1 MASNTKGLRRRI
13 RSIKNTLQVTKALE
27 LISSVK
33 MRKAVENTTR
43 SRIFSDE
50 IWRLISFLYPTESRA
65 RNKLPTLFRT
75 PTSGKKELLLLI
87 ASDKGLAGSYN
98 SNILRFA
105 HHYVN
110 KNKEVEFDVITVGKR
125 AKKIKQLASNVNILS
140 SFAYTG
146 EEYDFFQSS
155 PITKQMI
162 DCFESGK
169 YKKVSIIFTDFV
181 NTLRQKVK
189 YQQIL
194 PITKEASVQE
204 DEAGEKGQ
212 TTTPPNDNLLEQYI
226 FEPNKYALLD
236 TLALL
241 AVRAQIYQ
249 AMLEASA
256 SEHAARMVAMKNAT
270 ENGNQ
275 LVTDLTFAFNQVRQ
289 GAITQEIAEIS
300 AGRIALSGQ

>member
-1 MASNTKGLRRRI
+1 MASNTKDLKRRI

-33 MRKAVENTTR
+33 MRKAVENTTK
-43 SRIFSDE
+43 SRAFSNE
-50 IWRLISFLYPTESRA
+50 IWRLISFLYPADSSVS
-65 RNKLPTLFRT
+65 NKLPALFRA
-75 PTSGKKELLLLI
+75 PAKGKGELLLLI

-98 SNILRFA
+98 SNILRYA
-105 HHYVN
+105 RSYARE
-110 KNKEVEFDVITVGKR
+110 NKEVEFDIITVGKR

-140 SFAYTG
+140 SFTYSG

-155 PITKQMI
+155 PITKQI
-162 DCFESGK
+162 ISYFESGK
-169 YKKVSIIFTDFV
+169 YRKVSLVFTDFV
-181 NTLRQKVK
+181 NTLRQTVK
-189 YQQIL
+189 HQQIL
-194 PITKEASVQE
+194 PITKEASGQE
-204 DEAGEKGQ
+204 EKTQ
-212 TTTPPNDNLLEQYI
+212 EVEQAVTSNDQLLQQYI
-226 FEPNKYALLD
+226 FEPNKYALLH
-236 TLALL
+236 TLGLL